1 VVDSSFANDGTRSG
15 IMARWRHAVELAMTD
30 EEIGASTALSRPRT
44 EPSRAIRL
52 GGDRL
57 GGSALNCPQANP

>member
-1 VVDSSFANDGTRSG
+1 
-15 IMARWRHAVELAMTD
+15 MARWRHAVELAMTD
-30 EEIGASTALSRPRT
+30 EEIGASKALSRPRT